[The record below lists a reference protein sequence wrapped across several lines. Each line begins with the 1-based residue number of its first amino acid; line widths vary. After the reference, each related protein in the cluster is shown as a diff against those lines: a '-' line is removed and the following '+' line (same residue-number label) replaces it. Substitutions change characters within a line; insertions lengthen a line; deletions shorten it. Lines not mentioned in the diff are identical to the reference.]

1 MTWWMNASTDN
12 SPAPTRSDTNEWIYH
27 WAQQSLTRKALR
39 DNTSAPVRVGGL
51 GTIAHENSYL
61 DFLALLDKKEAKIAE
76 ESIYVW
82 DNDFEEVRV
91 WEEGAAFISSSEEGK
106 KLGIN
111 VVSTDL
117 EFVETV
123 RAFLVENLLKREV
136 THQGKVFMLS
146 SGAEGVSPI
155 SIGFGAVPLDL
166 LNYEEDIREPIRQVV
181 RDLTVQW
188 PQGRLTIFEGPPG
201 CGKTFLIRS
210 LIHEVPNAQFI
221 FVPPALVRS
230 LGDPS
235 FTSALLR
242 MRDPNADRDDF
253 VYRGPTVLICED
265 ADDILIE
272 RASDNM
278 SSVSSLLQLSA
289 GILGDVID
297 VRVICTTNAEKNK
310 IDPAT
315 LRTGRLAHYI
325 KVNPLPVGEATAA
338 LSRLMGSEQ
347 TMENWP
353 AARVP
358 KVHSKGGMGFSSN
371 TEEIKVEGRVLL
383 ADVFKEAKSR
393 GWEPVQGKGRPK
405 TKVMKTRRERKT
417 LPANPSSNGKQSS
430 GVVQILEAAHPK
442 GKTIDH
448 VTGLKR

>member
-1 MTWWMNASTDN
+1 MTWWTSKNT
-12 SPAPTRSDTNEWIYH
+12 PAPTRSDTNEWIYH
-27 WAQQSLTRKALR
+27 WAQQSLTLNALQN
-39 DNTSAPVRVGGL
+39 NTPAPVRVGGL
-51 GTIAHENSYL
+51 GSIADSESYL
-61 DFLALLDKKEAKIAE
+61 KFVALLDGKLAKLAE
-76 ESIYVW
+76 ESLYVW

-91 WEEGAAFISSSEEGK
+91 WSQGAAFISSSEEGK

-123 RAFLVENLLKREV
+123 RAFLAENLIKREA

-146 SGAEGVSPI
+146 SSADGVAPI
-155 SIGFGAVPLDL
+155 SIGFGAVPLDI
-166 LNYEEDIREPIRQVV
+166 LNYEKTIHSSIQDVIK
-181 RDLTVQW
+181 DLTVQW
-188 PQGRLTIFEGPPG
+188 PPGRLTIFEGPPG

-242 MRDPNADRDDF
+242 MRDPHADREDF

-265 ADDILIE
+265 ADDILVE

-278 SSVSSLLQLSA
+278 SSVSSLLQLTA

-325 KVNPLPVGEATAA
+325 KINPISEEEATSA

-347 TMENWP
+347 EMKNWP
-353 AARVP
+353 AAKIP
-358 KVHSKGGMGFSSN
+358 KVHGKGGMGFSSN
-371 TEEIKVEGRVLL
+371 NEEIRVDGKVLL

-405 TKVMKTRRERKT
+405 AKVMKTRRE
-417 LPANPSSNGKQSS
+417 QE
-430 GVVQILEAAHPK
+430 VVPGSREPRILEAIHPK
-442 GKTIDH
+442 GKTIDYI
-448 VTGLKR
+448 TGLKQ